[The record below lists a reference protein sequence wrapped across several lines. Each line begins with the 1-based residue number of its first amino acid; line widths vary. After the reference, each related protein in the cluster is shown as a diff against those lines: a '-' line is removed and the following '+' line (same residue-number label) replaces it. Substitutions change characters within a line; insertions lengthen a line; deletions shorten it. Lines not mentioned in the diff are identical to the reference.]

1 MKSWRKKKPKWLCSI
16 IYQFKMIC
24 WAIDLIRHYEFR
36 LKHRGLLPLEE
47 HLSIQDFINNTPK
60 HYLDED
66 GALIVD
72 LSLAAKVLKGKDV
85 LLERDCKL
93 TESLY
98 DAPLSDPDLE
108 RFIPADVKVHMMYAN
123 RYSDFDQDRSDV
135 FNADLCKH
143 LKGGCVAARITV
155 YPSYNLLKGK
165 EIYYPT
171 NEEVHGLVPNGHVVL
186 LTHYGFDA
194 EDRLFYQF
202 QESYGVETCDKG
214 YAYVYADL
222 VTHFVDM
229 VL

>member
-1 MKSWRKKKPKWLCSI
+1 
-16 IYQFKMIC
+16 MIC

-98 DAPLSDPDLE
+98 DAPLSDP
-108 RFIPADVKVHMMYAN
+108 V
-123 RYSDFDQDRSDV
+123 S
-135 FNADLCKH
+135 
-143 LKGGCVAARITV
+143 VA
-155 YPSYNLLKGK
+155 YNSINLYTMFSL
-165 EIYYPT
+165 
-171 NEEVHGLVPNGHVVL
+171 NLFFFA
-186 LTHYGFDA
+186 GFA
-194 EDRLFYQF
+194 G
-202 QESYGVETCDKG
+202 S
-214 YAYVYADL
+214 
-222 VTHFVDM
+222 
-229 VL
+229 